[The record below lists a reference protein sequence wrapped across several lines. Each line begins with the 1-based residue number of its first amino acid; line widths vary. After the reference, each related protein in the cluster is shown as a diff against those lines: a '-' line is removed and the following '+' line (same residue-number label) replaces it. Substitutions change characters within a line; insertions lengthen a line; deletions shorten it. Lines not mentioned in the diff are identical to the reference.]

1 MVARICTL
9 PRLWHLQLAKY
20 PTPQAKSKLAE
31 LQVLRASLAGPW
43 AGHNSNMCRDQSKQR
58 YKCNC
63 YWCQSLHFLRS
74 ARRKPGVGAH
84 SSLGP
89 HQWSSAESPWWGESA
104 EAAEAVGAIGC
115 AEPIVAQA
123 TRAVLDA
130 RLAACEWVTWQPANL
145 WSFSIFLCLFF
156 RCLPIYCTHLCPW
169 YAIKTYLHILS
180 LSCSYACV
188 EPHSAFAL
196 LKRMPAHL
204 WWIEEI
210 ASLEAEGNQSALQA
224 GALSGMSHEGVACQH
239 AIPPAQ
245 QAIAGRNLRCVG
257 RSSCSSSEDVEISRG
272 LREAF
277 KEPLDFQGSVTLP
290 VVSASLRLSQASL
303 WHTLVAYW

>member
-1 MVARICTL
+1 MSIIALPEVCQKETRSWCTQFPWSRPMIQCWEPMVRWECRSCGSCWGHRLRRSQCGPGNPSGPGCTL
-9 PRLWHLQLAKY
+9 G
-20 PTPQAKSKLAE
+20 S
-31 LQVLRASLAGPW
+31 LR
-43 AGHNSNMCRDQSKQR
+43 
-58 YKCNC
+58 
-63 YWCQSLHFLRS
+63 
-74 ARRKPGVGAH
+74 VG
-84 SSLGP
+84 
-89 HQWSSAESPWWGESA
+89 
-104 EAAEAVGAIGC
+104 
-115 AEPIVAQA
+115 
-123 TRAVLDA
+123 D
-130 RLAACEWVTWQPANL
+130 LAACKPMV
-145 WSFSIFLCLFF
+145 FSIFLCLFF
-156 RCLPIYCTHLCPW
+156 RCLPIYCTHLYPW
-169 YAIKTYLHILS
+169 YAIKTYFHILS

-272 LREAF
+272 LWEAF
-277 KEPLDFQGSVTLP
+277 KEPFDFQALP
-290 VVSASLRLSQASL
+290 VVSASLRLSQPSL